1 MRCARTRSSEAC
13 RRPRRPCARSAARVR
28 ARAHGLGD
36 RDAVGHARPRRHD
49 ARRAHGSGRADGDA
63 GARPRARREDE
74 IRRAIRAVDTGDRR
88 RRIQAAR
95 LVLVPERDRGRPQ
108 RRRLSAA
115 RGRRRVVG
123 LPVLARRHARA
134 CGRRRVP
141 GAVPA
146 RVRGARPSGRCPLRG
161 RPGRGRPS
169 DRTPPS
175 CHFRRASFGQASRGR
190 QCVLHS
196 KRHGAIH
203 GVAARL
209 GRCRVACSVRL
220 RRGREGARAAPGSL
234 PLQVPGAVSPIPA
247 AALLAALAA
256 VALITDRAWIVA
268 AIATGLLLLCL
279 RAPRGRR
286 RLYLVGTLGSALSVF
301 VLSPL
306 VSHVGTHVIWDG
318 PKIPVIGY
326 LDVTSE
332 EIAAAGIQALRL
344 AAVGLAFAAYALL
357 LDLDRLLQAA
367 GFARR
372 SVLAAGLA
380 TRLVPTLERD
390 AAGFVEALRG
400 RGVEV
405 EGVRGLARLMS
416 PLVAGS
422 LERALNLAEAMEARG
437 FGRSGR
443 TRAPSAPWTRLD
455 RLALVAAILLVL
467 GAIWL

>member
-1 MRCARTRSSEAC
+1 
-13 RRPRRPCARSAARVR
+13 
-28 ARAHGLGD
+28 
-36 RDAVGHARPRRHD
+36 
-49 ARRAHGSGRADGDA
+49 
-63 GARPRARREDE
+63 
-74 IRRAIRAVDTGDRR
+74 
-88 RRIQAAR
+88 
-95 LVLVPERDRGRPQ
+95 
-108 RRRLSAA
+108 
-115 RGRRRVVG
+115 
-123 LPVLARRHARA
+123 
-134 CGRRRVP
+134 
-141 GAVPA
+141 
-146 RVRGARPSGRCPLRG
+146 
-161 RPGRGRPS
+161 
-169 DRTPPS
+169 
-175 CHFRRASFGQASRGR
+175 
-190 QCVLHS
+190 
-196 KRHGAIH
+196 
-203 GVAARL
+203 
-209 GRCRVACSVRL
+209 
-220 RRGREGARAAPGSL
+220 
-234 PLQVPGAVSPIPA
+234 VSPVPA

-256 VALITDRAWIVA
+256 VALITDNAWVVA
-268 AIATGLLLLCL
+268 AIAVGLLLLCL
-279 RAPRGRR
+279 KAPRGRR

-390 AAGFVEALRG
+390 AAGFIEALRG

-405 EGVRGLARLMS
+405 RGVHGRARILS

-422 LERALNLAEAMEARG
+422 LERALSLAEAMEARG
-437 FGRSGR
+437 FGRAGR

-455 RLALVAAILLVL
+455 RLGIVAAALLVI

>member
-1 MRCARTRSSEAC
+1 MS
-13 RRPRRPCARSAARVR
+13 
-28 ARAHGLGD
+28 
-36 RDAVGHARPRRHD
+36 
-49 ARRAHGSGRADGDA
+49 
-63 GARPRARREDE
+63 
-74 IRRAIRAVDTGDRR
+74 
-88 RRIQAAR
+88 
-95 LVLVPERDRGRPQ
+95 
-108 RRRLSAA
+108 
-115 RGRRRVVG
+115 
-123 LPVLARRHARA
+123 PV
-134 CGRRRVP
+134 
-141 GAVPA
+141 
-146 RVRGARPSGRCPLRG
+146 
-161 RPGRGRPS
+161 
-169 DRTPPS
+169 
-175 CHFRRASFGQASRGR
+175 
-190 QCVLHS
+190 
-196 KRHGAIH
+196 
-203 GVAARL
+203 
-209 GRCRVACSVRL
+209 
-220 RRGREGARAAPGSL
+220 
-234 PLQVPGAVSPIPA
+234 PA

-256 VALITDRAWIVA
+256 VALITDRAWVVA
-268 AIATGLLLLCL
+268 AIAIALLLLCL

-286 RLYLVGTLGSALSVF
+286 RLYLVGTLGSALSVLL
-301 VLSPL
+301 LSPL

-318 PKIPVIGY
+318 PRIPVIGY

>member
-1 MRCARTRSSEAC
+1 MS
-13 RRPRRPCARSAARVR
+13 
-28 ARAHGLGD
+28 
-36 RDAVGHARPRRHD
+36 
-49 ARRAHGSGRADGDA
+49 
-63 GARPRARREDE
+63 
-74 IRRAIRAVDTGDRR
+74 
-88 RRIQAAR
+88 
-95 LVLVPERDRGRPQ
+95 
-108 RRRLSAA
+108 
-115 RGRRRVVG
+115 
-123 LPVLARRHARA
+123 PV
-134 CGRRRVP
+134 
-141 GAVPA
+141 
-146 RVRGARPSGRCPLRG
+146 
-161 RPGRGRPS
+161 
-169 DRTPPS
+169 
-175 CHFRRASFGQASRGR
+175 
-190 QCVLHS
+190 
-196 KRHGAIH
+196 
-203 GVAARL
+203 
-209 GRCRVACSVRL
+209 
-220 RRGREGARAAPGSL
+220 
-234 PLQVPGAVSPIPA
+234 PA
-247 AALLAALAA
+247 AALLAALAT
-256 VALITDRAWIVA
+256 VALITDRAWAVA

-301 VLSPL
+301 LISPL

-332 EIAAAGIQALRL
+332 AIAAAGIQALRL

-390 AAGFVEALRG
+390 AAGFMEALRG

-405 EGVRGLARLMS
+405 AGARGRARLLS

-437 FGRSGR
+437 FGRVGR
-443 TRAPSAPWTRLD
+443 TRAPSAPWTRFD
-455 RLALVAAILLVL
+455 RIALVAAVLLFL